1 MTEVNVIPTD
11 VFNVAKLSEIELPD
25 SFEAA
30 VKALHGMGASVDNAA
45 GVLEDEFPEIDK
57 ERLINREILLLTWS
71 VSKPGEGEFGDGQ
84 YLVVRGITRDGK
96 RFRFADGSTGVM
108 AQLVGLTRKRINEK
122 THKVPNAGLLC
133 PTGLT
138 KSEYMYTDEKGKQT
152 PAKTYYVSNA
162 E

>member
-1 MTEVNVIPTD
+1 MTEVNVIPTE
-11 VFNVAKLSEIELPD
+11 VFNIAKLSEIELPAT
-25 SFEAA
+25 FEEA
-30 VKALHGMGASVDNAA
+30 VKALHTMGASVDNAA

-71 VSKPGEGEFGDGQ
+71 VSKPGEGEYGDGQ
-84 YLVVRGITRDGK
+84 YIVVRGITRDGK
-96 RFRFADGSTGVM
+96 RFRFADGSTGIM
-108 AQLVGLTRKRINEK
+108 AQLVGLTKKRIQDK
-122 THKVPNAGLLC
+122 SHAVPNAGLLC

-138 KSEYMYTDEKGKQT
+138 KSEYTYTNEKGEKT